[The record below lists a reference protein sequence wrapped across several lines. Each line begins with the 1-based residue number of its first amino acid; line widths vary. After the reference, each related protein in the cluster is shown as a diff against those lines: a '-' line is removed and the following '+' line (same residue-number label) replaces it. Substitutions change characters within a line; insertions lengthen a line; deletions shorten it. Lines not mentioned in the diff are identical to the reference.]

1 MPKSNLAQS
10 LTKRRFDYIR
20 GMLTAG
26 ETQSRKEKDD
36 VAKKFGV
43 HPRTI
48 YRWMDEP
55 ENMKLGDFY
64 HLCDEFGLK
73 ISVELK
79 DVPE

>member
-1 MPKSNLAQS
+1 M
-10 LTKRRFDYIR
+10 DYNV
-20 GMLTAG
+20 
-26 ETQSRKEKDD
+26 D